1 MRVIYF
7 IQSVSEHEW
16 EVGEIIQNEIEHNPD
31 YKDTY
36 SKVLYAKNF
45 IELKS
50 ILQQIVNIV
59 SPEDYLVIQID
70 AHSNTD
76 GISFRDVNNP
86 DKEHCEDFVSWDCLQ
101 ESLDMLYRKFQ
112 GKVLLIFVSCC
123 SAAYFSAL
131 RSPHVKVFAADG
143 LLHPRRA
150 EELLLFFYKN
160 LCTGKSIEESFDA
173 MQSTFPINIEKLRE
187 NKALFYMC
195 N

>member
-1 MRVIYF
+1 MGVIYF

-76 GISFRDVNNP
+76 GIAFRDVNNP

-187 NKALFYMC
+187 NKALFYMY